1 LEQVKKE
8 TVMIYPHF
16 LRTSHLIFATAV
28 LTSGCAVGEGNSQFS
43 YKDLPVSKDNAASGD
58 GSTVAFKGAPL
69 KLEGNTVRVG
79 DPLRDAKLAGPDLKL
94 MSLAQTK
101 GKVRIVSIVP
111 SLDTKVCEQQTH
123 YLSEKNAGL
132 DQSIQLITVSVD
144 TPFAQKRFAE
154 DAKIS
159 NITFL
164 SDYRGGDFG
173 RAYGL
178 LVPDL
183 HVLAR
188 SIMVVDRDNVIRYLQ
203 IVPELA
209 SLPDMDAAF
218 QVARQAAG
226 LREPAKPSSGGS
238 SMSGSY

>member
-1 LEQVKKE
+1 
-8 TVMIYPHF
+8 
-16 LRTSHLIFATAV
+16 
-28 LTSGCAVGEGNSQFS
+28 
-43 YKDLPVSKDNAASGD
+43 
-58 GSTVAFKGAPL
+58 
-69 KLEGNTVRVG
+69 
-79 DPLRDAKLAGPDLKL
+79 
-94 MSLAQTK
+94 
-101 GKVRIVSIVP
+101 
-111 SLDTKVCEQQTH
+111 
-123 YLSEKNAGL
+123 LSEKNAGL
-132 DQSIQLITVSVD
+132 DQSIQLITVSID

-218 QVARQAAG
+218 QVARQTAG
-226 LREPAKPSSGGS
+226 VRSPTVPSSGGS
-238 SMSGSY
+238 MGGSY